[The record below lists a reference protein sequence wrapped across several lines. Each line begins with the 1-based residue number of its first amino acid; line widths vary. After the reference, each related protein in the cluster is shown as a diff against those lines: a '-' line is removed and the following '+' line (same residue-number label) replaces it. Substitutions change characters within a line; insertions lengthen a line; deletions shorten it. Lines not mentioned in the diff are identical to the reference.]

1 MQMIAV
7 CCYNTSRFHLSIL
20 FALKVLMQNHSFLK
34 IEGLNLIYQTIADKL
49 LYQGFF
55 VGDKKKLASLVHVFY
70 QTDWHYLMSFHN
82 STAVFYPICSN
93 TYYSSWCDPDS
104 KNESR
109 EIASHWKTGIT
120 RSHTLSCAYLLHMN
134 LQ

>member
-55 VGDKKKLASLVHVFY
+55 VGDKKKLPWSMFFIKL
-70 QTDWHYLMSFHN
+70 
-82 STAVFYPICSN
+82 I
-93 TYYSSWCDPDS
+93 
-104 KNESR
+104 
-109 EIASHWKTGIT
+109 GIT
-120 RSHTLSCAYLLHMN
+120 S
-134 LQ
+134 